1 MSLDHII
8 VGFAR
13 FAHFEK
19 NLEPKWYSRPVLS
32 STSPALVVG
41 RDSDSCTPGARD
53 ACQIDQAPSQVLLV
67 KSAPLAGALDGS
79 TFQNSLFLARFLLSS
94 SHSPSAAMLLTH
106 ADQREATHWETTL
119 TTY

>member
-19 NLEPKWYSRPVLS
+19 NLEPKWHSRLFLS
-32 STSPALVVG
+32 SSSPALVVG
-41 RDSDSCTPGARD
+41 LDSDSCTPGARD
-53 ACQIDQAPSQVLLV
+53 ACQIHQAPSQVLLV
-67 KSAPLAGALDGS
+67 KSAPLRGALAGS
-79 TFQNSLFLARFLLSS
+79 TFQNSLFLARFVLSS
-94 SHSPSAAMLLTH
+94 SHSPSAAMFLAH
-106 ADQREATHWETTL
+106 ADRRAATHWETTL